1 MRKLILFVIL
11 GLNFYSESYAASEQ
25 VFKVNNTLAQM
36 DVETE
41 AKKYVSIIKKLEK
54 DIKGNGVNFSYKGSR
69 VSGEMF
75 ILNNPKAYVKKEVLE
90 RYRKY
95 SKFIEH
101 KTIWSEMNRLY
112 GYGDVCPFGDTYLGY
127 HPNLALKVAL
137 LDANSKVID
146 ERFLFPEYIGT
157 YEQIFEYLNQINSR
171 NQGVSDMVL
180 YDKESLVFRLSLK
193 EIKKIAL
200 VKFSVIESDKIRECI
215 N

>member
-1 MRKLILFVIL
+1 
-11 GLNFYSESYAASEQ
+11 
-25 VFKVNNTLAQM
+25 
-36 DVETE
+36 
-41 AKKYVSIIKKLEK
+41 
-54 DIKGNGVNFSYKGSR
+54 
-69 VSGEMF
+69 MF
-75 ILNNPKAYVKKEVLE
+75 ILSSPKAYVKKEVLE

-127 HPNLALKVAL
+127 HPNLALKVTL
-137 LDANSKVID
+137 LNANSKVID

-157 YEQIFEYLNQINSR
+157 YEQIFEYLNQVSSH
-171 NQGVSDMVL
+171 NQSFSDMVL
-180 YDKESLVFRLSLK
+180 YDKESLVFRLPLTKIK
-193 EIKKIAL
+193 EISL